1 MESKTIFDL
10 PTSIDQLPGINDPM
24 SRMQYQ
30 QVSSTR
36 DVTST
41 SFPNGQIHFKFET
54 SGTRRW
60 IPSKSYIRMRC
71 KFTDAAGTG
80 TLTETA
86 QIGPNMGLCANLFQS
101 AEFRISDKTV
111 SRVSDYMPQVDALQT
126 RMDMSKGW
134 LDSVGEASNFWQSNV
149 HERIAEVSSD
159 GKQVKEEWAATK
171 RLDLGFVGLTQLAIA
186 VTGVIT
192 VSVGTLIDF
201 TTIFVPGDEIDIDA
215 GGAIGTLRYRIS
227 HVINA
232 TTMQL
237 NNIAPTALADAAYE
251 FRRYRRKSSRRVR
264 EFELTWS
271 PPLSLLRCQEAL
283 PSMKAELIL
292 SPQTASAYKLRAAE
306 ALTAGK
312 TAGTGNDYDFSVET
326 MYFYVATVEADRV
339 DDLTYYLNLDETRCQ
354 VESNLSTTLSQKNF
368 DVSPSTYAL
377 TCAFQDDEAG
387 SDPLYSSSKF
397 KVRGE
402 GEKGL
407 TRLFLTYDGSS
418 KPSPDSDNKFVSA
431 SNIDLTT
438 QRYADS
444 LLQSGQYFRE
454 GGCETLEDWQAR
466 GMYYHLAWPKDG
478 RSRSTRAQVN
488 SQLAVAA
495 NARVLLFDHYKSVAH
510 ISVKDGRVVDVNLLE
525 G

>member
-1 MESKTIFDL
+1 MEGKTIFDL

-24 SRMQYQ
+24 SRMAYQ

-36 DVTST
+36 DVTSA

-71 KFTDAAGTG
+71 KFTDATGTG
-80 TLTETA
+80 TLAEA
-86 QIGPNMGLCANLFQS
+86 DQIGPNMGLCANLFQS
-101 AEFRISDKTV
+101 AEFRIADKTV
-111 SRVSDYMPQVDALQT
+111 SRISDYMPQVDALQT

-159 GKQVKEEWAATK
+159 GKQVKDEWVATK
-171 RLDLGFVGLTQLAIA
+171 RLDLGFSAGTTVEIA
-186 VTGVIT
+186 VTGVLEFK
-192 VSVGTLIDF
+192 VGTLPA
-201 TTIFVPGDEIDIDA
+201 TAGIFSAGDEIEIDFA
-215 GGAIGTLRYRIS
+215 GGTLRHRIS
-227 HVINA
+227 A
-232 TTMQL
+232 TPGAATLQL
-237 NNIAPTALADAAYE
+237 NNLTHIASAAAAVE

-312 TAGTGNDYDFSVET
+312 TAGTGNNYDFSVET
-326 MYFYVATVEADRV
+326 MYFYVATVESDRV

-368 DVSPSTYAL
+368 SVSPSTYAL

-397 KVRGE
+397 KIRGE

-407 TRLFLTYDGSS
+407 TRLFLTYDGAS
-418 KPSPDSDNKFVSA
+418 KPSPDSDNQFVAA
-431 SNIDLTT
+431 SNRDLTT

-488 SQLAVAA
+488 AQLAVAT